1 MAYDERREVARRNPA
16 AGSLGRIPAGRKR
29 MPLSERAKIFQPF
42 NPLKGFEEALRQKE
56 REAELAALE
65 GDGVSGACGPYE
77 PDDVPQGDVPW
88 GDAVSGGA

>member
-1 MAYDERREVARRNPA
+1 MAYDERCDVARDTSVA
-16 AGSLGRIPAGRKR
+16 SSLGRIPAGRKR

-65 GDGVSGACGPYE
+65 GDGVSGVRGQYE
-77 PDDVPQGDVPW
+77 PDDVPQGDVPRA
-88 GDAVSGGA
+88 DATPGGA

>member
-1 MAYDERREVARRNPA
+1 MAYDERRDVACDDPV
-16 AGSLGRIPAGRKR
+16 AGSLGRIPAGRKH

-42 NPLKGFEEALRQKE
+42 NPLKSFEEALRQKE

-65 GDGVSGACGPYE
+65 GDGVSGVRGPRE

-88 GDAVSGGA
+88 GDAASRGA

>member
-1 MAYDERREVARRNPA
+1 MAYDERHDVARDDPA

-29 MPLSERAKIFQPF
+29 MSLSERAKIFQPF

-65 GDGVSGACGPYE
+65 GDGVSGVCGPYE
-77 PDDVPQGDVPW
+77 PDDVPHGGVP
-88 GDAVSGGA
+88 

>member
-1 MAYDERREVARRNPA
+1 MAYDERRDVARDA
-16 AGSLGRIPAGRKR
+16 SVSGSLGRIPAGRKR

-65 GDGVSGACGPYE
+65 GDGVSGVRGSYE
-77 PDDVPQGDVPW
+77 SDDVPQGDVPRA
-88 GDAVSGGA
+88 DATPGGA

>member
-1 MAYDERREVARRNPA
+1 MAYDKGRDAGRATPA

-56 REAELAALE
+56 REAELVALE
-65 GDGVSGACGPYE
+65 GDGVSGVRGPYE
-77 PDDVPQGDVPW
+77 PDDVPQGDVPRA
-88 GDAVSGGA
+88 DAAPGA

>member
-1 MAYDERREVARRNPA
+1 MAYDERRDVARDDSV

-42 NPLKGFEEALRQKE
+42 NPLKGFEEALRQTE

-65 GDGVSGACGPYE
+65 GDGVSGVRGQYE
-77 PDDVPQGDVPW
+77 PEDVPHGDVPW
-88 GDAVSGGA
+88 GDAASGGA